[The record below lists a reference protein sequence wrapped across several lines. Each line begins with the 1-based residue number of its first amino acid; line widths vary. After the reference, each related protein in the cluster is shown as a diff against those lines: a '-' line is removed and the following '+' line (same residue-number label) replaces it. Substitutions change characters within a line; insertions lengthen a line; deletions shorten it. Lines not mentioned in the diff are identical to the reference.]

1 MEPTPTL
8 TKCTLCPHECGVVR
22 PYREGAAGTYGF
34 CKCAML
40 PKAARAALHLWE
52 EPCISG
58 TGGSGTVFFS
68 GCTLQC
74 VFCQNSEISAGGKG
88 WEVTPEDL
96 RSIYQDLIDQG
107 AHNVDLVTATQYLPL
122 ILESL
127 KEPLSVPVVFNC
139 GGYEKV
145 ETLKLL
151 EGKVQ
156 IYLPDL
162 KYYSDEA
169 AIRYSRAPHYFDIAT
184 KAILEM
190 YRQVGPYE
198 MDEEGIL
205 KKGVVIR
212 HLILP
217 GNTEDSHR
225 IIDWVADTFEPGQV
239 LFSLMR
245 QYVPCGRADQYPE
258 INRPLTDEEYQ
269 DVEDYLFASS
279 IEDGFVQ
286 EAASADTQFIPVWD
300 GTGIFQVKSEK

>member
-1 MEPTPTL
+1 MQPTATL
-8 TKCTLCPHECGVVR
+8 NTCTLCPHECGVVR
-22 PYREGAAGTYGF
+22 PYREGEPGTYGF
-34 CKCAML
+34 CRCAWM
-40 PKAARAALHLWE
+40 PKAARAALHMWE

-74 VFCQNSEISAGGKG
+74 AFCQNSEISAEGKG
-88 WEVTPEDL
+88 WEVTPEQL
-96 RSIYQDLIDQG
+96 RRIYQNLMDQG

-127 KEPLSVPVVFNC
+127 QEPLSVPVVYNC

-145 ETLKLL
+145 ETLRQL

-162 KYYSDEA
+162 KYYSETA
-169 AIRYSRAPHYFDIAT
+169 AVRYSRAPKYFEIAT

-217 GNTEDSHR
+217 GNIEDSHR

-258 INRPLTDEEYQ
+258 LNRTLTDEEYQ

-286 EAASADTQFIPVWD
+286 EAASADTQFIPLWD
-300 GTGIFQVKSEK
+300 GTGIVKK